1 MKQERENIRMVL
13 ALVYIANI
21 ANIGTGTGIG
31 TGTDY
36 IDKADAVREKF
47 TKAHPLSNI

>member
-1 MKQERENIRMVL
+1 MVL

-21 ANIGTGTGIG
+21 ANIGTGTGTGIG

>member
-1 MKQERENIRMVL
+1 MIL

-21 ANIGTGTGIG
+21 ANIGTGTGTGTGIG